1 MLEATAV
8 LQQRGG
14 FFKKLGKIPG
24 ANILI
29 PLLSACVINTFFPQA
44 FALGSF
50 TTAMT
55 TNGSGALAVAFLLIV
70 GTTISFKSAPQ
81 AAFRG
86 TVIIVT
92 KVVFCV
98 ALAMVVQFALGD
110 NLLGLSSMV
119 ILAACSG
126 ANNSLYAGLMG
137 DYGTEVERGAV
148 AITTLVVGPPDTMIA
163 LGAAGQAPLG
173 WSLLGTV
180 LPIIVGI
187 ILGNAFPSLKKTLS
201 AALPGIIMIVFFAMG
216 STMTLG
222 QIADAGLPGI
232 LLGVI
237 CSVGGAIINVC
248 ADRLTG
254 VRAPTWQPPQPWRRS
269 TPRSSAAPS
278 LLPQVHK
285 ARLAPMAWDRVREFS
300 RVRSLSSPQGPQ
312 ARGK

>member
-1 MLEATAV
+1 MQEATAV

-24 ANILI
+24 ANILV
-29 PLLSACVINTFFPQA
+29 PLLSAYVINTFFPQA
-44 FALGSF
+44 
-50 TTAMT
+50 
-55 TNGSGALAVAFLLIV
+55 
-70 GTTISFKSAPQ
+70 
-81 AAFRG
+81 
-86 TVIIVT
+86 
-92 KVVFCV
+92 
-98 ALAMVVQFALGD
+98 FALGD

-148 AITTLVVGPPDTMIA
+148 AITTLVVGPPVTMIA

>member
-1 MLEATAV
+1 MPEATAV

-24 ANILI
+24 ANILV

-173 WSLLGTV
+173 LEPSGSRATDHRGHHPWQRLPQPQEDPLG
-180 LPIIVGI
+180 
-187 ILGNAFPSLKKTLS
+187 S
-201 AALPGIIMIVFFAMG
+201 AAWHHHDRLLRHGIDHDPGPDRRCRPARHPAGRHLLRGRRHHQRLRRPPHGGTGANVATPAAMA
-216 STMTLG
+216 TVN
-222 QIADAGLPGI
+222 AEKF
-232 LLGVI
+232 
-237 CSVGGAIINVC
+237 GGAVL
-248 ADRLTG
+248 A
-254 VRAPTWQPPQPWRRS
+254 AA
-269 TPRSSAAPS
+269 SA
-278 LLPQVHK
+278 
-285 ARLAPMAWDRVREFS
+285 
-300 RVRSLSSPQGPQ
+300 
-312 ARGK
+312 